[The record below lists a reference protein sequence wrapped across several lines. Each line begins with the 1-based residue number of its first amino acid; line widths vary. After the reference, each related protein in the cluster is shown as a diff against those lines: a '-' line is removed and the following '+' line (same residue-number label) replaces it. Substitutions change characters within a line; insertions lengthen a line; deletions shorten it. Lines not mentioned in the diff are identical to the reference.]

1 MIYQAKTNIINV
13 ILSSIC
19 YIFFYKF
26 IINKP
31 HQIMKKIIKLLS
43 FLYLIQA
50 AGAYA
55 GDLSVGIGN
64 FDYSDKNKSAIMVDM
79 NYGFTENNMNSPIG
93 KVIPI
98 IGAFITE
105 DSSAMA
111 YAGAKIDYKL
121 GMFVIT
127 PSFAPGFYREGDGKD
142 LGHALEFKSQVNIG
156 FNIGSGSVL
165 SAGYS
170 HISNASLGDK
180 NPGANTYSLN
190 FLTQF

>member
-1 MIYQAKTNIINV
+1 MINLLY
-13 ILSSIC
+13 
-19 YIFFYKF
+19 FFYKF
-26 IINKP
+26 IINTCSL
-31 HQIMKKIIKLLS
+31 MKKTTKLLS

-50 AGAYA
+50 VNAYA
-55 GDLSVGIGN
+55 GDLSVGFGN
-64 FDYSDKNKSAIMVDM
+64 FDYSDKNKSAIMFDM

-93 KVIPI
+93 KVTPI

-105 DSSAMA
+105 DSAAMA

-142 LGHALEFKSQVNIG
+142 LGHVLEFKSQVNIG
-156 FNIGSGSVL
+156 FNIGSASVL